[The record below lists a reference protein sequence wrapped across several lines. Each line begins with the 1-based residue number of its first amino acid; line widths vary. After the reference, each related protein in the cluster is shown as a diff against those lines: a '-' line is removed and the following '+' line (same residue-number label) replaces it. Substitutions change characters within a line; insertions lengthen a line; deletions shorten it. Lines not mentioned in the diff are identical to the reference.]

1 MQFLVDECTGPSVAR
16 WLREQGY
23 DVFSVY
29 EQARG
34 IDDTA
39 VMEIATR
46 ENRIIITNDKEFGAR
61 VVRERQAS
69 CGVLLLRLRDERT
82 ANKIRVIGQVLRDH
96 GTQLQ
101 GNLVVASEGRVRI
114 VPLRR
119 HPDENK
125 ATE

>member
-1 MQFLVDECTGPSVAR
+1 MRFLVDECTGPSVAR

-34 IDDTA
+34 IDDSA

-61 VVRERQAS
+61 VVREHRAS

-96 GTQLQ
+96 GAQLQ
-101 GNLVVASEGRVRI
+101 GSLVVASERRIRI
-114 VPLRR
+114 VPLRGTSEGR
-119 HPDENK
+119 PTIE
-125 ATE
+125 

>member
-1 MQFLVDECTGPSVAR
+1 MRFLVDECTGPSVAR

-39 VMEIATR
+39 IMEIATR

-61 VVRERQAS
+61 VVREHRTS

-96 GTQLQ
+96 GAQLQ
-101 GNLVVASEGRVRI
+101 GNLIVASERRIRI
-114 VPLRR
+114 VPLHR
-119 HPDENK
+119 HPDENG
-125 ATE
+125 AAE